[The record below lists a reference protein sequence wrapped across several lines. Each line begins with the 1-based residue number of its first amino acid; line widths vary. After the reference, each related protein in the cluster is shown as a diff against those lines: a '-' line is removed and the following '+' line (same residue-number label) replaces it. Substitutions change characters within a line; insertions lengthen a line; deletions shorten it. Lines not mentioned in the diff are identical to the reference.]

1 MALTKDNIAEN
12 LTEKLGID
20 KPAAK
25 QFVESFFKEIRLAL
39 EEERELKVS
48 KFGNFIVRNKP
59 KRPGRN
65 PKTGED
71 IPISARSVVTFKPG
85 QPLKERVENLSL
97 DRQ

>member
-25 QFVESFFKEIRLAL
+25 QLVESFFQEIRLVL
-39 EEERELKVS
+39 EEEGELKVS
-48 KFGNFIVRNKP
+48 KFGNFVVRDKP
-59 KRPGRN
+59 QRPGRN

-85 QPLKERVENLSL
+85 QPLKKEVENPSL
-97 DRQ
+97 E

>member
-25 QFVESFFKEIRLAL
+25 QLVESFFEEIRLVL
-39 EEERELKVS
+39 EEEGELKVS
-48 KFGNFIVRNKP
+48 KFGNFVVRDKP
-59 KRPGRN
+59 QRPGRN

-85 QPLKERVENLSL
+85 QPLKKEVENPSL
-97 DRQ
+97 E

>member
-25 QFVESFFKEIRLAL
+25 QLVESFFDEIRLVL
-39 EEERELKVS
+39 EEEGKLKVS
-48 KFGNFIVRNKP
+48 KFGNFVVRDKP
-59 KRPGRN
+59 QRPGRN

-85 QPLKERVENLSL
+85 HPLKKQVENPSL
-97 DRQ
+97 E